1 MSGQG
6 LLPVTTFTW
15 LLTVISLI
23 GVVLNIRQDRRCFY
37 IWTGTNTAWAAVDFS
52 KGLHAQAAMFVVYL
66 VLAVW
71 GIYSWK
77 TK

>member
-1 MSGQG
+1 
-6 LLPVTTFTW
+6 VTTFTW

-37 IWTGTNTAWAAVDFS
+37 IWTGTNTAWAAVDFH